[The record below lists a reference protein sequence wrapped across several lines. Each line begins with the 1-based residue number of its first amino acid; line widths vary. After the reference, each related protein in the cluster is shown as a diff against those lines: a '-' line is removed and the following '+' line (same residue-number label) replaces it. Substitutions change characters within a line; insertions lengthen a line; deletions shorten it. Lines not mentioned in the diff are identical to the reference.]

1 MKKLNLNFIAGR
13 SDIMNKVITPVVD
26 KKQKKNQLKE
36 DKKVAEIK
44 NYITNRIVENTI
56 FNLIVYQKANNISN
70 YNKDYLKKI
79 DNFNYVITLVD
90 NKIQIENEL
99 GELDELI
106 MKISE
111 KYEVYLSAVDKVKTV
126 IFLRDKIIETFKNTF
141 KDFSSYFEADKDKV
155 SLHISAKSIK

>member
-26 KKQKKNQLKE
+26 KRQKKNQLKE
-36 DKKVAEIK
+36 DKKVAKIK
-44 NYITNRIVENTI
+44 EYITNRIIENTL
-56 FNLIVYQKANNISN
+56 FNLIVYQKSNNISN
-70 YNKDYLKKI
+70 YNKDYLKHI
-79 DNFNYVITLVD
+79 DSFNYVITLVD

-111 KYEVYLSAVDKVKTV
+111 KYEVYLSAVDKLKTV
-126 IFLRDKIIETFKNTF
+126 ILLRDKIIDAFKNTF

-155 SLHISAKSIK
+155 SLHISAKHIK

>member
-36 DKKVAEIK
+36 DKKVAKIK
-44 NYITNRIVENTI
+44 NYITERIVENTI
-56 FNLIVYQKANNISN
+56 FNLIVYQKSNNISN

-111 KYEVYLSAVDKVKTV
+111 KYEVYLSAVDKLKTV

>member
-36 DKKVAEIK
+36 DKKVAKIK
-44 NYITNRIVENTI
+44 SYITNRIVDNTI

-106 MKISE
+106 MTISE
-111 KYEVYLSAVDKVKTV
+111 KYEVYLSAVDKLKTV

>member
-36 DKKVAEIK
+36 DKKVAKIK
-44 NYITNRIVENTI
+44 NYITNRIVDNTI

-111 KYEVYLSAVDKVKTV
+111 KYEVYLSAVDKLKTV

-155 SLHISAKSIK
+155 SLYISAKSIK

>member
-36 DKKVAEIK
+36 DKKVAKIK

-56 FNLIVYQKANNISN
+56 FNLIVYQKSNNISN

-111 KYEVYLSAVDKVKTV
+111 KYEVYLSAVDKLKTV